1 MDVPMSVELG
11 PGLIASIYD
20 GIQRPLDDIM
30 KISGNNLKRGVE
42 VPSLKRNLKWEFVP
56 TVKVGDEV
64 ETGDVIGTVQET
76 VLVQQKIMVPYGI
89 KGTIKEIK
97 EGTFTVEDI
106 VAVVETE
113 KGEKELTMM
122 QKWPVRRGRP
132 YKKKLP
138 PEMPLVTGQRVIDT
152 FFPIAKGGVAARSGT
167 FRKWKDSNPASA
179 CKMG

>member
-1 MDVPMSVELG
+1 MSVELG

-152 FFPIAKGGVAARSGT
+152 FFPIASISLQNGLRQILLSTSDVESVEMR
-167 FRKWKDSNPASA
+167 
-179 CKMG
+179 